1 MRKPLN
7 TILLLAVSSLPLQA
21 TAQPANIYPA
31 KPIRMVVG
39 FAPGG
44 GNDILA
50 GLIAPPLSARFGQ
63 QVVIDNRPGAGGTLA
78 GALTAKSEPDGYT
91 LFVSS
96 LGSHGV
102 GPNLYRNLGYDPIR
116 DFEPISLLA
125 MTPIVLVVGKTL
137 PEVQSVQNLIAVAKA
152 KPGFVRYASGG
163 FGAPPHTAAAVFETM
178 TGTRMQHVPYK
189 GGGPAIV
196 GLQAGETHVMFGPAS
211 TLLAQAKAG
220 RVRAL
225 AIARSNRLPA
235 FADVPTFA
243 EAGLADYAANAWF
256 GLHAPAKT
264 PKPVI
269 ALWHRQVVHA
279 INLPELNDRFTDADL
294 ERIGSTP
301 GELDQFVR
309 KELFKYARVVKETG
323 MTIQ

>member
-1 MRKPLN
+1 MKVLPAA
-7 TILLLAVSSLPLQA
+7 LLLLIPAWLPPAVAQA
-21 TAQPANIYPA
+21 ATPYPS

-50 GLIAPPLSARFGQ
+50 RLIAPPLSARFGQ
-63 QVVIDNRPGAGGTLA
+63 QIVVDNRPGAGGTLA
-78 GALTAKSEPDGYT
+78 ASLVAKSEPDGYT

-102 GPNLYRNLGYDPIR
+102 GPNLYRNPGYDPIR

-125 MTPIVLVVGKTL
+125 MTPIVLVIGKNL
-137 PEVQSVQNLIAVAKA
+137 PEVQSVQQLIALAKS
-152 KPGFVRYASGG
+152 KPGYIRYASGG
-163 FGAPPHTAAAVFETM
+163 FGAPPHTAAAVFESM

-189 GGGPAIV
+189 GGGPAAV
-196 GLQAGETHVMFGPAS
+196 GLQAGETHIMFGPAS
-211 TLLAQAKAG
+211 ALLAQAKAG

-225 AIARSNRLPA
+225 AIARSKRLPA

-243 EAGLADYAANAWF
+243 EAGLADYSANAWF

-264 PKPVI
+264 PKSIVTLCQ
-269 ALWHRQVVHA
+269 AEAVKA
-279 INLPELNDRFTDADL
+279 IHLPELNERFTESDL
-294 ERIGSTP
+294 ERIGSTAQ
-301 GELDQFVR
+301 EFEQFVR
-309 KELFKYARVVKETG
+309 KELAKYARVVKETG
-323 MTIQ
+323 MAVQ